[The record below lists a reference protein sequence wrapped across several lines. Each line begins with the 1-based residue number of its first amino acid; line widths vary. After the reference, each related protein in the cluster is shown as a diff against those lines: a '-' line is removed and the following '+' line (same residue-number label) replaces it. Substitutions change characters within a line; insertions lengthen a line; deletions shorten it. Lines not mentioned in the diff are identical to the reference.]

1 MKHYILLGL
10 TLLVS
15 LSLQAQ
21 NDSTRT
27 LKSVSIRGRSEIK
40 MQRLSGA
47 ENGQMMGLG
56 ELKRAACCNL
66 GESFVT
72 NPSVDVNY
80 SDAAVGAKQI
90 KLLGLSGLYVQMLTE
105 NMPNL
110 TGAATPYA
118 LNYVPGTWMRSIS
131 VSKGASSVK
140 HGFQS
145 ITGQIDVEYLKPDE
159 PSGLLL
165 NLFGDS
171 KGKAEGNIVASRRLT
186 DKLGT
191 EVLAHYEKDFSHLD
205 HDGDLWHDSPSIE
218 QIHLSNR
225 WKYMGDNYIFHGG
238 LGFLSE
244 RREGGQILSESLATP
259 YRVLLN
265 NNRFDAHMKHAYII
279 DHGHNTNIALI
290 ATFNHFD
297 LDGLF
302 GAKDYLNQHNN
313 LSTQLL
319 FEHDFDF
326 VHSISAG
333 LSFKADNMN
342 ETLKGTFSSTQEL
355 VPGAYAQYT
364 FTPTYKFTAM
374 VGIRADYSNLY
385 GAFATPRMHLKW
397 MPADWV
403 TIRGSLGKG
412 YRVPYALAENH
423 FLLASGRQ
431 LNINPDLNM
440 EEAWNTGISAAFTI
454 PVAEKKYL
462 KINYEEYYTNFLNQ
476 AVINYDSDPLAITID
491 NLDGRSYS
499 HTIQVDA
506 TYPIVDELLEATAA
520 FRINDVRC
528 TYDNQLRE
536 APLTSRLKGLF
547 TASWK
552 PRMGLWQ
559 VDLTLQ
565 INGGS
570 RMPDPYTLDDG
581 SLSWAERFPAYPMLN
596 AQITR
601 NFRHYS
607 IYIGGENLTN
617 YRQPNP
623 IINAATPWS
632 NSFEPTMIWG
642 PMHGIMG
649 YFGIR
654 ANLFGKDK

>member
-10 TLLVS
+10 TLLVC

-191 EVLAHYEKDFSHLD
+191 EILAHYEKDFSHLD

-244 RREGGQILSESLATP
+244 KREGGQILSESLATP

-279 DHGHNTNIALI
+279 DHGHNTNVALI

-302 GAKDYLNQHNN
+302 GAKDYLNRHNN

-333 LSFKADNMN
+333 LSFKADNMD

-403 TIRGSLGKG
+403 TVRGSIGKG

-431 LNINPDLNM
+431 LNINPDLDM

-454 PVAEKKYL
+454 PIAEKKYL

-520 FRINDVRC
+520 FRVNDVRC

-565 INGGS
+565 INGGG

-581 SLSWAERFPAYPMLN
+581 SLSWDERFPAYPMLN

>member
-1 MKHYILLGL
+1 MKHYILLGV
-10 TLLVS
+10 TLLIC

-47 ENGQMMGLG
+47 ENGQMIGLG

-225 WKYMGDNYIFHGG
+225 WKYMGENYIFHGG

-244 RREGGQILSESLATP
+244 KREGGQILSESLSNP

-279 DHGHNTNIALI
+279 DHGHNTNVALI
-290 ATFNHFD
+290 ATFNHFN

-302 GAKDYLNQHNN
+302 GAKDYLNRHNN

-333 LSFKADNMN
+333 LSFKADNMD

-412 YRVPYALAENH
+412 YRVPYVLAENH

-565 INGGS
+565 INGGG